1 MKQASIFKT
10 LLCLCAAILCCSM
23 ALASPLDKRG
33 ISKCY
38 KKNARITQYWIPKEG
53 DKDMNNNGK
62 SVTLSGSKSKSLKD
76 RKGKTI
82 AKVSKTTF
90 EKFQMEGTGLLK
102 SGTMV
107 NLGESND
114 VFMTLDRAETPYGL
128 GSSGNKLVPW
138 VSVASNDIKKGTK
151 LYIKEMDGL
160 VLPDGKK
167 HNGCVR
173 VDDEGW
179 SMGGCQLDFF
189 VLQFNAYKVLTNKI
203 PSKVT
208 VTAKSCAIKDYVT
221 HSVKKWAVLT

>member
-1 MKQASIFKT
+1 MKQASISTT
-10 LLCLCAAILCCSM
+10 LLSICALMLCCSM

-33 ISKCY
+33 ISSCY

-53 DKDMNNNGK
+53 DKDMSNNGN
-62 SVTLSGSKSKSLKD
+62 SVTLSGSKTKKLKD

-82 AKVSKTTF
+82 ASVSKTTF

-107 NLGESND
+107 NLDSGNSI
-114 VFMTLDRAETPYGL
+114 FMKLDRGKTPYGL
-128 GSSGNKLVPW
+128 GSNGNRLVPW
-138 VSVASNDIKKGTK
+138 ISVASNDIKKGTK

-189 VLQFNAYKVLTNKI
+189 VLQFSAYKELTKKI
-203 PSKVT
+203 PSKVH
-208 VTAKSCAIKDYVT
+208 VVAKSCTIKDYVT
-221 HSVKKWAVLT
+221 SSVKKWAVLH